1 MDTVGYVT
9 ICEHIGMVW
18 PSQYVKLS
26 VKLTKHCRIDMLSVL
41 DESGCAIE
49 YDLISLNGN
58 DLKIG
63 IFLSLQPWEKRNFTV
78 VENDLPVKR
87 TLFGIIE
94 RKHDEVK
101 ITAGQLTCILP
112 TSGSYGSSVP
122 PPIKYISNGMLSATG
137 NIDTHLCEAII
148 TTHIRRYPLH
158 IEAFILYRFQNADTY
173 HVHLVIYKD
182 RPLIIL
188 NEEYDMKD
196 RSDFSLLFN
205 DFCTSCV
212 YARMHTPKKE
222 TGETDEWKRITYTV
236 NSDPVRL
243 QPFYSWD
250 RDSATLMQVMSK
262 TDGFICIVPICPS
275 KWMNGY
281 ESSLSVMTG
290 NAVSIHSP
298 LKKGKRKWL
307 LFISDSRQAPYE
319 NISFTLSC
327 RYQNWDNMMKTP
339 IRKIYAADGL
349 CAVYGGPGLDQAIRW
364 TSPLPDMPHDS
375 PRLLIQKKDL
385 QRFRNGILGWTWMRN
400 TVMAHK
406 DDKEGFDPAGVYNIT
421 GDEKYAAIT
430 KGYIMEWLDSRI
442 WMITKMGYSLHEV
455 VCIRLSRPLR
465 LVALDY
471 DLTASSACYTEED
484 HVFILNA
491 FAFLAQ
497 CTASPDYWP
506 DKATGF
512 KKGNHNFHS
521 DRFSTLGTLACLLTG
536 YHDSKKWI
544 SYVQK
549 EIENELD
556 TAVLP
561 GGVWIEA
568 PNYQAYSMNYLI
580 LLFTV
585 LKNCGYRDNFKN
597 SKFVET
603 MDFLAFIQTIK
614 DIRCGIKMMPTLGD
628 TAANYWSQGF
638 MNIFAWAAN
647 MAKDNK
653 DFSKRM
659 MRSWIGA
666 GKPVFNAGGELN
678 STFKT
683 AALIDPDL
691 KAAENSGHESRYYP
705 GFGAV
710 IKSDDGY
717 LSVKCGE
724 ACMHYDHD
732 EGSMI
737 WYAKGVPVL
746 ADIGSQYFPSCD
758 ASFLHNRI
766 SIDHKTD
773 ESRGKVLY
781 FASTPKADCIIM
793 KVTISRLQEWP
804 KWPIRDPFWN
814 FRYQPSPADIPMHT
828 WIRTVIYLKDE
839 GALALRDEVK
849 GGLPYD
855 QNYLIYSD
863 SYSDHHDHLEFKGQF
878 GVDIA
883 LWNFGSISRNVSDW
897 EYDGLDEPM
906 FKKAFGQD
914 WHDYRWMWE
923 GDMTAMGEKIQL
935 LRNDCAPDSVSYSF
949 LASFDS
955 DPGSV
960 SKITEHGLEW
970 EKKNK
975 NISIYFPDDMFR
987 GGKIIFG
994 SVICDLSLGQIYG
1007 YR

>member
-1 MDTVGYVT
+1 
-9 ICEHIGMVW
+9 
-18 PSQYVKLS
+18 
-26 VKLTKHCRIDMLSVL
+26 
-41 DESGCAIE
+41 
-49 YDLISLNGN
+49 
-58 DLKIG
+58 
-63 IFLSLQPWEKRNFTV
+63 
-78 VENDLPVKR
+78 
-87 TLFGIIE
+87 
-94 RKHDEVK
+94 
-101 ITAGQLTCILP
+101 
-112 TSGSYGSSVP
+112 
-122 PPIKYISNGMLSATG
+122 
-137 NIDTHLCEAII
+137 
-148 TTHIRRYPLH
+148 
-158 IEAFILYRFQNADTY
+158 
-173 HVHLVIYKD
+173 
-182 RPLIIL
+182 
-188 NEEYDMKD
+188 
-196 RSDFSLLFN
+196 
-205 DFCTSCV
+205 
-212 YARMHTPKKE
+212 
-222 TGETDEWKRITYTV
+222 
-236 NSDPVRL
+236 
-243 QPFYSWD
+243 
-250 RDSATLMQVMSK
+250 
-262 TDGFICIVPICPS
+262 
-275 KWMNGY
+275 
-281 ESSLSVMTG
+281 
-290 NAVSIHSP
+290 
-298 LKKGKRKWL
+298 
-307 LFISDSRQAPYE
+307 
-319 NISFTLSC
+319 
-327 RYQNWDNMMKTP
+327 
-339 IRKIYAADGL
+339 
-349 CAVYGGPGLDQAIRW
+349 
-364 TSPLPDMPHDS
+364 
-375 PRLLIQKKDL
+375 
-385 QRFRNGILGWTWMRN
+385 
-400 TVMAHK
+400 
-406 DDKEGFDPAGVYNIT
+406 
-421 GDEKYAAIT
+421 
-430 KGYIMEWLDSRI
+430 
-442 WMITKMGYSLHEV
+442 KMGYSLHEI

-471 DLTASSACYTEED
+471 DLTASSPCYTKED

-506 DKATGF
+506 DKAAGF
-512 KKGNHNFHS
+512 KKGNRNFHS
-521 DRFSTLGTLACLLTG
+521 DRFSTLGTLACLLSG
-536 YHDSKKWI
+536 YRDSKKWV

-556 TAVLP
+556 TGVLE
-561 GGVWIEA
+561 GGAWIEA

-597 SKFVET
+597 TKFMET
-603 MDFLAFIQTIK
+603 MDFLASIQTIK
-614 DIRCGIKMMPTLGD
+614 DIRCGTKMMPTLGD

-683 AALIDPDL
+683 VALIDPDL
-691 KAAENSGHESRYYP
+691 AAVENHGPESRYYP

-710 IKSDDGY
+710 MKAEDGY

-737 WYAKGVPVL
+737 WYAKGVPIL

-766 SIDHKTD
+766 SIDHRTD

-781 FASTPKADCIIM
+781 FASTPKADCIIT
-793 KVTISRLQEWP
+793 KVTISRIQEWP
-804 KWPIRDPFWN
+804 IWPMRDPEWN
-814 FRYQPSPADIPMHT
+814 FRYQTEPIDIPLQT

-839 GALALRDEVK
+839 GALAIRDEVK

-863 SYSDHHDHLEFKGQF
+863 SVRDQHDHLEFKGQF

-883 LWNFGSISRNVSDW
+883 LWNFGSISKNVYDW
-897 EYDGLDEPM
+897 GYDGLDEPM

-949 LASFDS
+949 LASYDS
-955 DPGSV
+955 DPGHAR
-960 SKITEHGLEW
+960 KITEHELEW
-970 EKKNK
+970 IKKNNK
-975 NISIYFPDDMFR
+975 VSVYFPDDTFK
-987 GGKIIFG
+987 GGKIVNG
-994 SVICDLSLGQIYG
+994 SVVSDLGMGKIYG